1 MSREQ
6 KWGQGKNSFVRER
19 NVPRPRR
26 EAEKGACRQPPA
38 PLALPNKPSAAQ
50 DADAGGAVFTSSFS
64 REVATSLFLP
74 CCLSH
79 ACGPRGLISCLQKA
93 VTVVDLCDVTVV
105 EKCARGRLAHVPG
118 GRSPHL
124 CVSRSEGAGLV
135 RPLDNLARSRPPGV
149 SVATGLT
156 AREENLEFTGEE
168 MGSSASSSCSPL
180 SPGQG
185 PPQQL

>member
-1 MSREQ
+1 MYRGLGVRRRRAPAAKPPPRSPSRT
-6 KWGQGKNSFVRER
+6 SPLL
-19 NVPRPRR
+19 PRTRMR
-26 EAEKGACRQPPA
+26 
-38 PLALPNKPSAAQ
+38 
-50 DADAGGAVFTSSFS
+50 GGAVFTSSFS
-64 REVATSLFLP
+64 REVATWLFLP

-105 EKCARGRLAHVPG
+105 EKCAWGRLAHVPG

>member
-1 MSREQ
+1 MYRGLGVRRRRAPAAKPPPRSPSRT
-6 KWGQGKNSFVRER
+6 SPLL
-19 NVPRPRR
+19 PRKRMRGAPCLLP
-26 EAEKGACRQPPA
+26 ASPEKSQRGCFFPVASAMPA
-38 PLALPNKPSAAQ
+38 
-50 DADAGGAVFTSSFS
+50 
-64 REVATSLFLP
+64 
-74 CCLSH
+74 
-79 ACGPRGLISCLQKA
+79 GPHGLISCLQKA

-105 EKCARGRLAHVPG
+105 EKCTWGRLAHVPG

>member
-26 EAEKGACRQPPA
+26 EAEKGTCRQPPRPA
-38 PLALPNKPSAAQ
+38 RPPEQALCCPGRGC
-50 DADAGGAVFTSSFS
+50 GGRRVYFQLLQRSRNVAVSS
-64 REVATSLFLP
+64 LLP
-74 CCLSH
+74 QPCLR
-79 ACGPRGLISCLQKA
+79 PRGLISCLQKA

-105 EKCARGRLAHVPG
+105 EKCAWGQLAHVPG